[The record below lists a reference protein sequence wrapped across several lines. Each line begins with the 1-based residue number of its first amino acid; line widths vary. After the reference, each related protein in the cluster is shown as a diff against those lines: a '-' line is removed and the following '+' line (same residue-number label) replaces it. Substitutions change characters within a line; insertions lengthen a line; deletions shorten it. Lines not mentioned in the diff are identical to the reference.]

1 VSGEGRDVD
10 PRFVEAWREWLAA
23 LATDADSALAAA
35 HVYEQLEPDGRD
47 AWLDALVE
55 DGPQMAVPAVALY
68 APLLSVE
75 TDPVRRDRIELA
87 LVAEAASVGGR
98 HRVRALRA
106 LLAGGDR
113 IAVLITPMYLDF
125 VKVLACRYAPDRGFS
140 WVRDAPMSHRRDA
153 PIDGSTLEGVRLEST
168 PLPVVVEELARS
180 ILAAGRAGAALPAS
194 LSGYAN
200 LFDVDPDGGD
210 TAS

>member
-1 VSGEGRDVD
+1 MARDVD

-55 DGPQMAVPAVALY
+55 DGPELAVPLVALY

-75 TDPVRRDRIELA
+75 VDPVRRARIEEALA
-87 LVAEAASVGGR
+87 LSLASPQER
-98 HRVRALRA
+98 RRRVRAYRG
-106 LLAGGDR
+106 LLKNGER
-113 IAVLITPMYLDF
+113 ITVLVTPLYLEF

-140 WVRDAPMSHRRDA
+140 WVRDAPMSHHKDA
-153 PIDGSTLEGVRLEST
+153 PSDGTILDGVRLEST
-168 PLPVVVEELARS
+168 PLPVIVEELARA
-180 ILAAGRAGAALPAS
+180 ILAARRAGADLPPS
-194 LSGYAN
+194 LSGYAS
-200 LFDVDPDGGD
+200 LFDVDPDGGE

>member
-1 VSGEGRDVD
+1 MGRDVD

-35 HVYEQLEPDGRD
+35 HVYEQLEPEGRD

-55 DGPQMAVPAVALY
+55 DGPQLAVPVVALY

-75 TDPVRRDRIELA
+75 LDPARRARIEEA
-87 LVAEAASVGGR
+87 LTAGTSSRELR
-98 HRVRALRA
+98 RRVRALRGMVR
-106 LLAGGDR
+106 GGDR
-113 IAVLITPMYLDF
+113 VAVLVTPLYLDF

-140 WVRDAPMSHRRDA
+140 WVRDAPMSHGKDA
-153 PIDGSTLEGVRLEST
+153 PQDGSVLDGVRLEST
-168 PLPVVVEELARS
+168 PLPVVVEELARA
-180 ILAAGRAGAALPAS
+180 ILASRRAGAALPAS
-194 LSGYAN
+194 LSAYAS
-200 LFDVDPDGGD
+200 LFDVDVDGGE

>member
-1 VSGEGRDVD
+1 MARDVD

-55 DGPQMAVPAVALY
+55 DGPELAVPPVALY

-75 TDPVRRDRIELA
+75 ADPVRRARIEEALA
-87 LVAEAASVGGR
+87 MSSPQER
-98 HRVRALRA
+98 RRRVRAFRGILKN
-106 LLAGGDR
+106 GDR
-113 IAVLITPMYLDF
+113 ITVLVTPLYLEF
-125 VKVLACRYAPDRGFS
+125 VKILACRYAPDRGFS

-153 PIDGSTLEGVRLEST
+153 PSDGVVLEGVRLEST
-168 PLPVVVEELARS
+168 PLPVVVEDLARA
-180 ILAAGRAGAALPAS
+180 ILASRRAGAELPPS
-194 LSGYAN
+194 LSGYAS
-200 LFDVDPDGGD
+200 LFDVDPDGGE

>member
-1 VSGEGRDVD
+1 MSGEGRDVD

-75 TDPVRRDRIELA
+75 TDPVRR
-87 LVAEAASVGGR
+87 
-98 HRVRALRA
+98 
-106 LLAGGDR
+106 DR